1 METRC
6 WLPSGWVITSVDFP
20 GTWLGN
26 RAVTS
31 RLVPFSISVS
41 PGLTVT
47 RYSVAESVTSS
58 SLERSSAAAVGGGG
72 TCAQISIEAIKQ
84 MIVSAWVR

>member
-1 METRC
+1 MEIRR
-6 WLPSGWVITSVDFP
+6 WLPSGWVMISVDFP

-41 PGLTVT
+41 PGVT
-47 RYSVAESVTSS
+47 AITYSAVGSVAGFSREPLTC
-58 SLERSSAAAVGGGG
+58 ATGGGG
-72 TCAQISIEAIKQ
+72 TCAQRSMEEMKQ
-84 MIVSAWVR
+84 IMVSAWTT